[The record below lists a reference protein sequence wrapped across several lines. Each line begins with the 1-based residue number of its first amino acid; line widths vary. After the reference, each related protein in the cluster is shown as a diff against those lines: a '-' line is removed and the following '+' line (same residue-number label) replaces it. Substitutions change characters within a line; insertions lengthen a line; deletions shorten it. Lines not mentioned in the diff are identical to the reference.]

1 MMQKFAMVF
10 KALGDPTRLRL
21 VRLLLE
27 GGTELCVCELADSLE
42 ESQYNVSKHCA
53 ALRSAGLLE
62 SRRDGRWIYY
72 RLADDRQAFRTLVLQ
87 AVAGIPA
94 DHVKRD
100 RAELRKRLRLRENGK
115 CLLGIQKAH
124 LLPSARG

>member
-1 MMQKFAMVF
+1 MLEFAMVF

-21 VRLLLE
+21 VRVLLE
-27 GGTELCVCELADSLE
+27 GGTELCVCELADTLE

-53 ALRSAGLLE
+53 ALKSAGLLE
-62 SRRDGRWIYY
+62 SRREGRWIYY
-72 RLADDRQAFRTLVLQ
+72 RLSDDRQAFRALVLE

-94 DHVKRD
+94 DRVRRD
-100 RAELRKRLRLRENGK
+100 RTELRKRLRLRENGK

>member
-1 MMQKFAMVF
+1 MQEFAAVF
-10 KALGDPTRLRL
+10 KVLGDPTRLRL
-21 VRLLLE
+21 IRLLVE
-27 GGTELCVCELADSLE
+27 GDTELCVCELADSLE

-62 SRRDGRWIYY
+62 SRREGRWIYY
-72 RLADDRQAFRTLVLQ
+72 RVADHRQDFHALVLT
-87 AVAGIPA
+87 AVAGIPP
-94 DHVKRD
+94 DRVKRD

-124 LLPSARG
+124 LLPSAGR